1 MKPSTILMVLTGTA
15 TATMRLPLLEE
26 RALDP
31 ATMDPAHFSIL
42 KVLKS
47 AMPSSTDVPMPKADF
62 EPEWYQKLPA
72 DVKAL
77 LPGLYPVIGAAAA
90 TSEVLGAGQSTSTS
104 AAATATTTEGVST
117 TVSASVSV
125 SSAASSLSSP
135 SASVESTLRF
145 FDYFVICGVYI
156 FIFLISY
163 LCDFTV
169 VKLDSIIVTIFFF
182 IVFSF
187 FVIGFFY
194 FIISAIKQQHS
205 DSLVTV
211 HALVY
216 RICLYPPTAPAN
228 KTTLATG
235 PSPKPTVTLSLPSAA
250 TSTRPANA
258 GVRMTVKTDM
268 LAAVAWVCV
277 GAGFVIFA

>member
-135 SASVESTLRF
+135 SASVESTL
-145 FDYFVICGVYI
+145 YTPSSTGSV
-156 FIFLISY
+156 S
-163 LCDFTV
+163 T
-169 VKLDSIIVTIFFF
+169 
-182 IVFSF
+182 
-187 FVIGFFY
+187 
-194 FIISAIKQQHS
+194 
-205 DSLVTV
+205 
-211 HALVY
+211 
-216 RICLYPPTAPAN
+216 PPTAPAN